1 VGLGGQFGWND
12 EGFLGNIGGYIV
24 EYEGVAGEQ
33 PAGTVDPGD
42 CQGTACNPSGAQ
54 EVMLPVIVVEPG
66 GTPKLTQLVKAIFT
80 DPRVNALGECADRRL
95 LDVFEELDPNG
106 PAALNG
112 SLILPEF
119 LCGSRNFA
127 VIRSDAVDFAVLAD
141 VVRSEQF
148 PETIFPQFYEC
159 DDPADLRDLQE
170 RGVFV
175 WSPDETEAPVLEGRA
190 LELTND
196 CGSSRGA
203 TRELSYFVLNLHIDC
218 GIPFGSN
225 DPGVLQCFVD
235 LTNDKFAN
243 LGIALEN
250 ARTSLTA
257 PNYGMLRSLWS
268 SAADN
273 FLIGNYAKALARL
286 ERFITKVKS
295 AEFDI
300 GSGFNHQGNLLM
312 RAENIRFM
320 IYKIDPSLDPG
331 P

>member
-148 PETIFPQFYEC
+148 PETI
-159 DDPADLRDLQE
+159 
-170 RGVFV
+170 
-175 WSPDETEAPVLEGRA
+175 LEGRA

-295 AEFDI
+295 AE
-300 GSGFNHQGNLLM
+300 
-312 RAENIRFM
+312 
-320 IYKIDPSLDPG
+320 
-331 P
+331 